1 MVFEIPAHHITFILQ
16 LIISPV
22 SRGVLVLLVGETED
36 DVHHKVS
43 RLTRLFAL
51 QRQEIRS
58 LNPINR
64 KLKRTTRLRPKPT
77 VLQ

>member
-1 MVFEIPAHHITFILQ
+1 M
-16 LIISPV
+16 
-22 SRGVLVLLVGETED
+22 LLVEETKD
-36 DVHHKVS
+36 NVHHKVS
-43 RLTRLFAL
+43 RLTRLFVL

-64 KLKRTTRLRPKPT
+64 KLKRTTRLRPKPA